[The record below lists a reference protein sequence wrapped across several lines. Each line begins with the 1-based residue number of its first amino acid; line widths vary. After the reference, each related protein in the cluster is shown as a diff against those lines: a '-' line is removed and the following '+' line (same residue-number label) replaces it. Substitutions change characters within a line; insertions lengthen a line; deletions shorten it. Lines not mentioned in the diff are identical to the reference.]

1 MTTEIEHPVSRHYRE
16 MREFVEEQLRISRR
30 PHYDPKLARLGVVLP
45 KHEDEHAAFR
55 GQAFFRS
62 WMPGGASLPP
72 LLFLWV
78 NDTEYIMGATP
89 TLRAPGMVPVV
100 LRAGR
105 SFEEIFLTT
114 IHECRHAADAVDPH
128 MTSEERERRA
138 DRAMEEARRLR
149 GMW

>member
-1 MTTEIEHPVSRHYRE
+1 MTTEIEHPVTRHFRE
-16 MREFVEEQLRISRR
+16 MHEFSESLRHRR
-30 PHYDPKLARLGVVLP
+30 QPHPDPKLARFGVVLP
-45 KHEDEHAAFR
+45 NHEDEHAAFR

-62 WMPGGASLPP
+62 RMLGGVFLPP

-78 NDTEYIMGATP
+78 NDFEHIMGAVTTRRP
-89 TLRAPGMVPVV
+89 PGMVPVI

-114 IHECRHAADAVDPH
+114 VHECRHVADQTNPH
-128 MTSEERERRA
+128 MSREERERRA
-138 DRAMEEARRLR
+138 DRAMEEARGMR